1 MKKSIVTISVA
12 IAFVALLLYGCFGNN
27 HESPYDQ
34 GYAEGYDQGY
44 RDGYNEGHDSG
55 SFSGYD
61 EGYDDGYDDGYLDG
75 LLDDDTVVTE
85 PEGGWPKIEKDS

>member
-1 MKKSIVTISVA
+1 MKKSIVSIGVA
-12 IAFVALLLYGCFGNN
+12 IAFVALLLYGCFGKK

-34 GYAEGYDQGY
+34 GYAAGYEEGRRDGYSEGYDTGTF
-44 RDGYNEGHDSG
+44 H
-55 SFSGYD
+55 
-61 EGYDDGYDDGYLDG
+61 GYDDGYDDGYDAGYFDG